1 MARKS
6 KPWKWAWL
14 DLVQSE
20 RGPPSPSVRHTL
32 ICLGLHA
39 DNDGRNCFPS
49 VNTLVKKTRLGK
61 RTVQRALTEA
71 RKAGWLRRSWPS
83 KPQKSCIYTLHCPPP
98 VEEQI
103 RAEQG
108 VPRRQRR
115 GATPAPGG
123 GHTGVEGAPHRHPT
137 NPPPNQHQTNYPPA
151 VEGATPPDL
160 DELAAMAEVVLG
172 GGRRAR
178 AANRGWI
185 EEHLRSGLAP
195 HTIGL
200 AIRGLRLAIDAGAV
214 YGIEPRDSASLVA
227 LERMTDKGA
236 RRVLA
241 VALEYAQKAQ
251 RLPEGTT
258 PTTNDVK
265 VLVETL
271 AALKTAP
278 GAATPKDVED
288 ERKKLVELTRN
299 LAG

>member
-1 MARKS
+1 
-6 KPWKWAWL
+6 
-14 DLVQSE
+14 
-20 RGPPSPSVRHTL
+20 
-32 ICLGLHA
+32 
-39 DNDGRNCFPS
+39 
-49 VNTLVKKTRLGK
+49 
-61 RTVQRALTEA
+61 
-71 RKAGWLRRSWPS
+71 
-83 KPQKSCIYTLHCPPP
+83 
-98 VEEQI
+98 
-103 RAEQG
+103 
-108 VPRRQRR
+108 
-115 GATPAPGG
+115 
-123 GHTGVEGAPHRHPT
+123 
-137 NPPPNQHQTNYPPA
+137 
-151 VEGATPPDL
+151 
-160 DELAAMAEVVLG
+160 
-172 GGRRAR
+172 
-178 AANRGWI
+178 
-185 EEHLRSGLAP
+185 LAP